1 MIVSEK
7 YVSFTTFTRSGKA
20 KSLPVWIA
28 DLGDGTCGFTTDLNA
43 WKVKRLSNDHNV
55 TLQPCN
61 IRGVIKEGSEIV
73 HGTAQVVTDDEFKR
87 VLKAINAKYGLL
99 SYLIH
104 FDFRKWFRKG
114 SEKPSTAAIIISM
127 NS

>member
-1 MIVSEK
+1 MIASEK

-43 WKVKRLSNDHNV
+43 WKVKRLSNDQNV

-61 IRGVIKEGSEIV
+61 IRGIVKENSENV
-73 HGTAQVVTDDEFKR
+73 SGTAKVITGDEFTR
-87 VLKAINAKYGLL
+87 VLNAINTKYGLV

-127 NS
+127 SS